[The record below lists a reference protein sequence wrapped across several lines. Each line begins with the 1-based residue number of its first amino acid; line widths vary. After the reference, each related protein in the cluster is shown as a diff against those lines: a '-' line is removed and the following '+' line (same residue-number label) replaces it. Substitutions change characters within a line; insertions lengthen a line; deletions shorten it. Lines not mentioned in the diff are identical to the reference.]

1 MTKTLLPA
9 PDYSALRG
17 ESFVR
22 NLTAGQ
28 SFGPS
33 KSEAPVLSNPIPRLR
48 EAARARLRTA
58 SWELAKWRRIDIS
71 TRTNRDDRMLRE
83 AEQEFLAA
91 LDHSGNIEAMTIAS
105 F

>member
-1 MTKTLLPA
+1 LAHSINQGELFM
-9 PDYSALRG
+9 S

-33 KSEAPVLSNPIPRLR
+33 KSEAPMLSNPIPRLR
-48 EAARARLRTA
+48 EAARVRLCGA
-58 SWELAKWRRIDIS
+58 HLELELRRKVGILS
-71 TRTNRDDRMLRE
+71 NRDEQLLRE